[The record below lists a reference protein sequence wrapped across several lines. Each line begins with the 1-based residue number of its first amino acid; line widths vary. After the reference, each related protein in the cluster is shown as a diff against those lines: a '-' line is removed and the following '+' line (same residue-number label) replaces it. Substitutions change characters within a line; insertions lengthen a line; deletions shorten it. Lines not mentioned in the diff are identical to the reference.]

1 MHKKINSAGFTWREL
16 LRNCYHYAHRHLI
29 VTFKQ
34 LNSASAIVFQFSTSL
49 KPKLQSRVKNLLPML
64 WELSQKKTW
73 TTHYQ
78 MSVRTLHSTVTY
90 SKVILF
96 ILELSA
102 LMTHFVQIFK
112 KQSTCYS
119 MVNQIR
125 IKNSQKLSLL
135 GLFLEITLKLLRK
148 WLWMPVLL
156 TQMTLTQTVLHSPVK
171 SLGVELETFR
181 LSTINLV
188 RRESNLPTRKR
199 SEGYITE
206 WGSLLELVQETSRS
220 WSVAWR
226 ATMEWL
232 EWLVTVLLTQLHS
245 LTPT

>member
-1 MHKKINSAGFTWREL
+1 MSA
-16 LRNCYHYAHRHLI
+16 
-29 VTFKQ
+29 
-34 LNSASAIVFQFSTSL
+34 
-49 KPKLQSRVKNLLPML
+49 
-64 WELSQKKTW
+64 
-73 TTHYQ
+73 
-78 MSVRTLHSTVTY
+78 RTLHSTVTY

-125 IKNSQKLSLL
+125 IKNNQKRSLL
-135 GLFLEITLKLLRK
+135 GLFPEITLKLLKK

-206 WGSLLELVQETSRS
+206 
-220 WSVAWR
+220 
-226 ATMEWL
+226 
-232 EWLVTVLLTQLHS
+232 
-245 LTPT
+245 